1 MTIYTLLTVLSIFV
15 YFLIYYFRNKLSKY
29 LGVIDLPDEKRK
41 IHNVPTP
48 KTGSYSISLILFTCL
63 ILNYFFNFYSKDINL
78 ILIGTLLVFIIGFI
92 DDRFKLS
99 ALTKII
105 SISVI
110 TLIICILSDNL
121 IIKEFYFYSLDFY
134 FNLHIFSIFFTI
146 LCVLCLV
153 NSLNLADGINGLA
166 VGIIFFWLF
175 YINQIYYHNNL
186 NFLINIIFINLILI
200 FIHNYMGR
208 HFLGDSGSL
217 MLSSFI
223 AFLIIYLHNKN
234 IDMPNSE
241 NSSETILII
250 LIVPVLDMIRLLFE
264 RLSKKKNPGIGDNNH
279 LHHYLIKK
287 HSMLKALFAYF
298 LLINIPILISFYSPI
313 NKLIIIIFII
323 LIYFFLIFYYKTIL
337 KVK

>member
-1 MTIYTLLTVLSIFV
+1 
-15 YFLIYYFRNKLSKY
+15 
-29 LGVIDLPDEKRK
+29 
-41 IHNVPTP
+41 
-48 KTGSYSISLILFTCL
+48 
-63 ILNYFFNFYSKDINL
+63 
-78 ILIGTLLVFIIGFI
+78 
-92 DDRFKLS
+92 
-99 ALTKII
+99 
-105 SISVI
+105 
-110 TLIICILSDNL
+110 
-121 IIKEFYFYSLDFY
+121 
-134 FNLHIFSIFFTI
+134 
-146 LCVLCLV
+146 VLCLV